1 MTNKYNIQTKKLISL
16 NQIQLD
22 YLDEQKKLTGDNYTK
37 QIRDM
42 IDDKIKKAL
51 SYKIKNID
59 HLIKEL
65 EIKQNKFVAKR
76 YDFGLL
82 ILITAPATPPAQ
94 HTNGSD
100 TSYIVNGS

>member
-65 EIKQNKFVAKR
+65 EIKQNKFVALKR
-76 YDFGLL
+76 RK
-82 ILITAPATPPAQ
+82 A
-94 HTNGSD
+94 
-100 TSYIVNGS
+100 